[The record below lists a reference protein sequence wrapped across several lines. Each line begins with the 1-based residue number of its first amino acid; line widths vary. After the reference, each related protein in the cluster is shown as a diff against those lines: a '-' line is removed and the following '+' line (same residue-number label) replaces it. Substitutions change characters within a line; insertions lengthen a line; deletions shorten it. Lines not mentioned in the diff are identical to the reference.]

1 MLGTKLVLVVTFA
14 LVQPAG
20 AVVGVGH
27 HDHPVS
33 GRCRDLLAPGGNTPW
48 GRAPAPVVAAHWLPA
63 DRLVVRGAVD
73 GETHPVADLLPHG
86 VVLHLAVL
94 DVRHNA
100 GGQAGGEGVAPLS
113 LSGAGGPAAAQ
124 LSQSFSSLLC
134 FVFCVV

>member
-1 MLGTKLVLVVTFA
+1 MLGPKLVLVVTFA

-33 GRCRDLLAPGGNTPW
+33 RRWRDLLTPGGDTARS
-48 GRAPAPVVAAHWLPA
+48 RAPAPVVAGHRLPT

-73 GETHPVADLLPHG
+73 GETDPVADLLPHG

-100 GGQAGGEGVAPLS
+100 GGQAGGQRVAPLP
-113 LSGAGGPAAAQ
+113 LSGAGRPAATQ
-124 LSQSFSSLLC
+124 FSQSFSSLLC